1 MAQDQGQVVYCGNWL
16 STHRLNVNTGN
27 LILGQFLTAHCKNL
41 TLNWHPNQF
50 PLYFFLPMAYATR
63 LTSIKIPA
71 SPCNFLGFA
80 SSPEGLSSKVFI
92 FRRHWCV
99 LLMIIL
105 AVVPITIVAERLRV
119 IINEVRACSRTG
131 TVGVTAL
138 LHTRPLPFPTP
149 LWLCGEVFI
158 SPVGNLSHR
167 SVN

>member
-1 MAQDQGQVVYCGNWL
+1 MVQDQGQVVYCGNWL

-63 LTSIKIPA
+63 LTSIRIPA

-80 SSPEGLSSKVFI
+80 SSPEGLSTKVFI

-105 AVVPITIVAERLRV
+105 AVVPITIVAERLKV
-119 IINEVRACSRTG
+119 IINEVRACSRTFWLQMELWGLQLSCTPGPYPSQHPCDYAGKFLYPQWG
-131 TVGVTAL
+131 T
-138 LHTRPLPFPTP
+138 
-149 LWLCGEVFI
+149 
-158 SPVGNLSHR
+158 
-167 SVN
+167 